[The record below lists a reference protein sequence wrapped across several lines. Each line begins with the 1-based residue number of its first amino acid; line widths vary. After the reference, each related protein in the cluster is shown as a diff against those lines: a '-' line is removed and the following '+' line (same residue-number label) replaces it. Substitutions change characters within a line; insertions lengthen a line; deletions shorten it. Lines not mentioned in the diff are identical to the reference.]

1 MWPDFSSSS
10 ALPHSFPDA
19 SFFPYQTFCN
29 CFMPATGLACHL
41 PLPSRTALRKF
52 CCRFSATTP
61 PALTLLSYL
70 SVYMLD
76 SESCENATPKMT

>member
-10 ALPHSFPDA
+10 ALPPSFADA
-19 SFFPYQTFCN
+19 SLFPYQTFCN

-52 CCRFSATTP
+52 CCRFSGTIP
-61 PALTLLSYL
+61 PAQTLPSYL